1 MSWNAAYALLLC
13 FTTVVTYISGLLINK
28 NELFENRKK
37 RVVAGSFVINI
48 GILAYY
54 KYFVFLI
61 TSLNKVFTSVGIE
74 FQIRNFDILLP
85 VGISFYVFQSLSYT
99 MDVYRGEIEPEKNIL
114 RYALFVSFF
123 PQLVAGPIERSKNLL
138 TQLRTPTEFNYGNL
152 QRGFLMMCY
161 GYFLKLVI
169 ADNAAVVVDT
179 VFSDLNHYQ
188 GWYIVVGAILFA
200 FQIYGDFGG
209 YSLIAIGAAK
219 ILGYDLMTNF
229 NAPYFASSIAEF
241 WRRWHISL
249 STWFRDYLYI
259 PMGGNRKG
267 EKKKW
272 FNLMVVFLTS
282 GLWHGAAWHYVAWGG
297 YNGALQVLGEW
308 FRKPRLWISNRAGI
322 DVNSIGIRIVRIIVT
337 FILIDL
343 GWLIFRSES
352 MSQFFEAILSIIH
365 NHNSWILFDGSL
377 YVLGLSEKQFRMLL
391 YAVVVLLVVD
401 LFKYKGVNLVQL
413 VCSQHILIRN
423 IIYVTLIMTVL
434 ILGHWGVVYDE
445 SSFLYFQF

>member
-1 MSWNAAYALLLC
+1 
-13 FTTVVTYISGLLINK
+13 
-28 NELFENRKK
+28 
-37 RVVAGSFVINI
+37 
-48 GILAYY
+48 
-54 KYFVFLI
+54 
-61 TSLNKVFTSVGIE
+61 
-74 FQIRNFDILLP
+74 
-85 VGISFYVFQSLSYT
+85 
-99 MDVYRGEIEPEKNIL
+99 
-114 RYALFVSFF
+114 
-123 PQLVAGPIERSKNLL
+123 
-138 TQLRTPTEFNYGNL
+138 
-152 QRGFLMMCY
+152 MMCY